1 MSINVAFAATG
12 NAEAGKTK
20 AAMCAACHG
29 ANGIGATDTYPNLAG
44 QHADY
49 ITKQLNAFKSGTRVD
64 PLMAPMAAG
73 LSEQDMADLGA
84 YFSSLDRT
92 GGSTASNDGV
102 TTETGAAAAVQVAV
116 VYEANAIS
124 GKSLYELGDAS
135 RNIAA
140 CIGCHGKE
148 GNSNVLIYPNLSKQ
162 HAPYIEKQLHAF
174 KDKTRT
180 NYAMNQF
187 AGAMTD
193 EDIADMGAYFVDTKA
208 VAHIKVKRVVT
219 IAAIT
224 EEAIAGKAKSAVC
237 ASCHG
242 ADGNSLVPMYPKLA
256 GQHAEYTT
264 KQLKE
269 FKSGIRKNPIMAGMV
284 AALSEQDMAELGAY
298 FANQKPTLGNGKGS
312 ALGRKLYFGGDAS
325 RGITA
330 CIACHGTSGK
340 GMAKAGFPAVANQ
353 SVEYLTAQLTSFK
366 AGERDNDRN
375 SIMRNVT
382 KRLKQKDIEALAQF
396 MSTMK

>member
-49 ITKQLNAFKSGTRVD
+49 IAKQLKAFKSGTRVD

-84 YFSSLDRT
+84 YFSGLDRN
-92 GGSTASNDGV
+92 GGSTASTDADS
-102 TTETGAAAAVQVAV
+102 TDADSTAV
-116 VYEANAIS
+116 VQAPAVYVVNPSA

-140 CIGCHGKE
+140 CIGCHGKD
-148 GNSNVLIYPNLSKQ
+148 GNSKVLIYPNLSKQ

-193 EDIADMGAYFVDTKA
+193 EDIADMGAYFSDTKA
-208 VAHIKVKRVVT
+208 VAHIKAKRVATV
-219 IAAIT
+219 AAIT
-224 EEAIAGKAKSAVC
+224 EEAIAGKSKSAVC

-242 ADGNSLVPMYPKLA
+242 ADGNSLVPIYPKLA
-256 GQHAEYTT
+256 GQHAEYTA

-269 FKSGIRKNPIMAGMV
+269 FKSGVRKNPIMAGMV

-340 GMAKAGFPAVANQ
+340 GMAKAGFPAVAHQ

-366 AGERDNDRN
+366 AGERENDRN

-382 KRLKQKDIEALAQF
+382 KRLKQKDIEALSQF